1 VEAEADYRDLL
12 SLLFLLTKTM
22 KSKGVI
28 ALESHIEKPHE
39 STIFARYPKI
49 THDHFAVDFI
59 CDTLRMMTMNLE
71 DPHQVEDA
79 MEKQL
84 EKHHHEALEPAHA
97 LQSLAD
103 ALPALGIVAA
113 VLGVIKTM
121 GSITEPPAVLGGMIG
136 GALVGTFLGVFMA
149 YGLVGPFA
157 TRLTAVVNEDG
168 SLLQDHPGRPGR
180 PPARQRRPDL
190 GRDRPRQRA
199 QPAQPSFAELEEAL
213 GADPERVRPRRAES
227 YRGADHGPV
236 NSCLRGLENRYSLAE
251 RCRRQTLRQ
260 SARGNL
266 MNTHGS
272 AQAADRRRRRLGPV
286 AGRLRQEERR
296 RGGDSAAAKAAAADA
311 STVTDAASAKD
322 QATADANK
330 AAADAAA
337 APADPADTAAQAAT
351 QTANDAAATG
361 STSAPSP
368 DGPRDGRRAR
378 PPTAARRQA
387 GRRRRRPQDH

>member
-1 VEAEADYRDLL
+1 MFQIIGIVQLFGLVFGSFIMSGGKMDVIIEAAPHELMCILGAGIASFLISNSMTTIKATAGGFGKIFKGPKWNAADYRDLL

-39 STIFARYPKI
+39 STIFGRYAKI

-149 YGLVGPFA
+149 YGLVAPFA
-157 TRLTAVVNEDG
+157 LRLTSVVNEEG
-168 SLLQDHPGRPGR
+168 AFYKIIQAVLVAHLHGNAAQISVEIGRGNVPS
-180 PPARQRRPDL
+180 
-190 GRDRPRQRA
+190 
-199 QPAQPSFAELEEAL
+199 PAQPSFAELEEAL
-213 GADPERVRPRRAES
+213 SQMPNE
-227 YRGADHGPV
+227 
-236 NSCLRGLENRYSLAE
+236 
-251 RCRRQTLRQ
+251 
-260 SARGNL
+260 
-266 MNTHGS
+266 
-272 AQAADRRRRRLGPV
+272 
-286 AGRLRQEERR
+286 
-296 RGGDSAAAKAAAADA
+296 
-311 STVTDAASAKD
+311 
-322 QATADANK
+322 
-330 AAADAAA
+330 
-337 APADPADTAAQAAT
+337 
-351 QTANDAAATG
+351 
-361 STSAPSP
+361 
-368 DGPRDGRRAR
+368 
-378 PPTAARRQA
+378 
-387 GRRRRRPQDH
+387 